1 MRLRRSR
8 LYVPGN
14 NPKMIP
20 PAGLYGADVISLDLE
35 DAVGPDFKIDARML
49 VSEALKVV
57 DFGPN
62 VEVTV
67 RINPIE
73 TPWGKWDIKQIVC
86 ERLDGIY
93 IPKVESREDVIRV
106 DELVTGMEEKKGL
119 DIGRIKLFATMETA
133 RGILNAYEIAKCS
146 KRLEGITIGGEDLTA
161 DLGGIRSSEG
171 LAIHTSRQLIVL
183 AAKAAGIQAIDT
195 VYSDFKDMDGLR
207 KETETVKIMGYD
219 GKACIHPSQIEVI
232 HDAFNPSQEEIE
244 YSVKVKHAIGEAK
257 TKGSGVI
264 ALGKKMIDRPI
275 VLRAEK
281 ILARAEAADIN
292 IPTYEEL
299 VKVEKEKTEEKKANG
314 GKS

>member
-57 DFGPN
+57 NFGPN

-73 TPWGKWDIKQIVC
+73 TPWGKWDVRQIVC

-93 IPKVESREDVIRV
+93 IPKVESPEDVIQV
-106 DELVTGMEEKKGL
+106 DELVTEMEGKKGL

-133 RGILNAYEIAKCS
+133 KGILNAPEIARCS

-161 DLGGIRSSEG
+161 DLGGIRSSDG

-232 HDAFNPSQEEIE
+232 HEVFNPSEQEIA
-244 YSVKVKHAIGEAK
+244 YSVKVKNAIEEAK
-257 TKGSGVI
+257 SRGSGVV
-264 ALGKKMIDRPI
+264 ALGRKMIDRPI
-275 VLRAEK
+275 VIRAEK
-281 ILARAEAADIN
+281 ILARAEAADIH
-292 IPTYEEL
+292 IPTIDE
-299 VKVEKEKTEEKKANG
+299 VKKAEEEKQAGG
-314 GKS
+314 GK

>member
-20 PAGLYGADVISLDLE
+20 PSGLYGADVISLDLE

-67 RINPIE
+67 RINPID
-73 TPWGKWDIKQIVC
+73 TPWGIWDVKQIVC
-86 ERLDGIY
+86 DRLDGIY
-93 IPKVESREDVIRV
+93 IPKVESPEDVIRV
-106 DELVTGMEEKKGL
+106 DELVTEMEAKKGM

-133 RGILNAYEIAKCS
+133 KGILNSPDIARCS

-161 DLGGIRSSEG
+161 DLGGIRSSDG
-171 LAIHTSRQLIVL
+171 IAIQTSRQLIVL

-219 GKACIHPSQIEVI
+219 GKACVHPSQIEVI
-232 HDAFNPSQEEIE
+232 HQAFNPTPQEIA
-244 YSVKVKHAIGEAK
+244 YSVKVKNAIKEAK
-257 TKGSGVI
+257 HKGSGVI
-264 ALGKKMIDRPI
+264 SLGRKMIDRPI
-275 VLRAEK
+275 VIRAEK
-281 ILARAEAADIN
+281 ILARAQAADLS
-292 IPTYEEL
+292 IPTYEEVL
-299 VKVEKEKTEEKKANG
+299 KGEEEKKVG
-314 GKS
+314 GEK

>member
-35 DAVGPDFKIDARML
+35 DSVSPEYKLDARML

-67 RINPIE
+67 RINPLS
-73 TPWGKWDIKQIVC
+73 TPFGRWDIRQIVC
-86 ERLDGIY
+86 SKLDGIY
-93 IPKVESREDVIRV
+93 IPKVETCEDVLRV
-106 DELVTGMEEKKGL
+106 DDLLTEMEEKKGL
-119 DIGRIKLFATMETA
+119 EIGRIKLFATFETA
-133 RGILNAYEIAKCS
+133 KGILNAKEVAGCCG
-146 KRLEGITIGGEDLTA
+146 RLEGITIGAEDLTA
-161 DLGGIRSSEG
+161 DLGGERSSDG
-171 LAIHTSRQLIVL
+171 IAIHTSRQLVVL

-195 VYSDFKDMDGLR
+195 VYSDFNDMDGLR
-207 KETETVKIMGYD
+207 RETETIKKMGYD

-232 HDAFNPSQEEIE
+232 HEVFNPTQEEIE
-244 YSVKVKHAIGEAK
+244 YSVRVKHAIDEAK
-257 TKGSGVI
+257 EHGSGVI

-275 VLRAEK
+275 AIRAEK
-281 ILARAEAADIN
+281 VLARASAADIP
-292 IPTYEEL
+292 IPTWESI
-299 VKVEKEKTEEKKANG
+299 KEKMEKSEG
-314 GKS
+314 GI

>member
-35 DAVGPDFKIDARML
+35 DSVGPDYKIDARML

-67 RINPIE
+67 RINPID
-73 TPWGKWDIKQIVC
+73 TPWGKWDVKQIVC
-86 ERLDGIY
+86 DRLDGIY
-93 IPKVESREDVIRV
+93 IPKVESPEDVIQV
-106 DELVTGMEEKKGL
+106 DELVTETEEKKGL
-119 DIGRIKLFATMETA
+119 QIGRIKLFATLETA
-133 RGILNAYEIAKCS
+133 KGVLNAYDIARCS

-161 DLGGIRSSEG
+161 DLGGIRSSDG

-195 VYSDFKDMDGLR
+195 VYSDFKDMEGLA
-207 KETETVKIMGYD
+207 KETETVKIMGFD

-232 HDAFNPSQEEIE
+232 HEAFNPTRAEIE
-244 YSVKVKHAIGEAK
+244 YSVKVKHAIEEAK
-257 TKGSGVI
+257 QKGSGVI

-275 VLRAEK
+275 VIRAEK
-281 ILARAEAADIN
+281 ILARAKAADIE
-292 IPTYEEL
+292 IPTYEQL
-299 VKVEKEKTEEKKANG
+299 MKAEEESKG
-314 GKS
+314 GGGS

>member
-35 DAVGPDFKIDARML
+35 DAVGPDYKIDARMM

-57 DFGPN
+57 DFGQN

-73 TPWGKWDIKQIVC
+73 TPWGKWDVKQIVC
-86 ERLDGIY
+86 DRLDGIY
-93 IPKVESREDVIRV
+93 IPKVESSEDVLQV
-106 DELVTGMEEKKGL
+106 DELVTEMEEKKGL
-119 DIGRIKLFATMETA
+119 QIGRIKLFATMETA
-133 RGILNAYEIAKCS
+133 KGILNAPEIAKCT

-161 DLGGIRSSEG
+161 DLGGIRSSDG

-207 KETETVKIMGYD
+207 KETETVKIMGFD

-232 HDAFNPSQEEIE
+232 HGSFNPTIDEIE
-244 YSVKVKHAIGEAK
+244 YSVKVKHAIEEAK
-257 TKGSGVI
+257 ARGSGVI
-264 ALGKKMIDRPI
+264 ALGNKMIDRPI
-275 VLRAEK
+275 VLKAEK
-281 ILARAEAADIN
+281 ILARAEAADLN
-292 IPTYEEL
+292 IPTYEEII
-299 VKVEKEKTEEKKANG
+299 KTQKEIAEAKKAERG
-314 GKS
+314 ES